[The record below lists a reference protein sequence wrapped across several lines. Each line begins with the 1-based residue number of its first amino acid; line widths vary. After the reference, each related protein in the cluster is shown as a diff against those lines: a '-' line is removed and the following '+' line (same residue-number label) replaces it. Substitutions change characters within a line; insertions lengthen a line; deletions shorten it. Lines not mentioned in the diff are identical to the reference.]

1 MPNSCMHD
9 ILELNSLITVISD
22 DNVSLVNKLD
32 LGSQLSSFDHKKV
45 SIDDPIGISIY
56 TPFVISID
64 CQKTISIDASS

>member
-9 ILELNSLITVISD
+9 TLELISLITVISNG
-22 DNVSLVNKLD
+22 NVSLVTYLD

-45 SIDDPIGISIY
+45 SIDDPIGISID
-56 TPFVISID
+56 TPFAISID

>member
-1 MPNSCMHD
+1 MRNSCMHD

-22 DNVSLVNKLD
+22 GNISLVNKLD

-45 SIDDPIGISIY
+45 SIDDPIGISLD
-56 TPFVISID
+56 TPFAISID